1 MLLLLLQR
9 GEGVVAHG
17 GGAYGHCLVCNG
29 TATNRSEVVDDIV
42 ANGKTIAELL
52 DNLINTSDEEMRKEV
67 EHD

>member
-1 MLLLLLQR
+1 MTNQMTGPAENIENDVNAL
-9 GEGVVAHG
+9 
-17 GGAYGHCLVCNG
+17 CDG

-42 ANGKTIAELL
+42 ANGKAIAELL